1 MEVHTMGKCIMLGL
15 SSNIGHQDA
24 VALAKSHNRHSPLNQ
39 MYILTMAKAYYET
52 FARKC
57 IALHVSPPKRN
68 ACVVCVCVCV
78 YVLTACIQYSSL
90 HLFPSPLCSTL
101 PKVNLSLLV
110 CIGIHSY
117 LPLTTQLT
125 VYPSNHHSADSL
137 LIQSPLSW
145 LSIDPITTQLIVY
158 SSNHDSADCQ

>member
-1 MEVHTMGKCIMLGL
+1 MEQTLLTYSKQMEVHTMGKCIMLGL

-78 YVLTACIQYSSL
+78 CSHCMHPVQ
-90 HLFPSPLCSTL
+90 FSPPVSFTTML
-101 PKVNLSLLV
+101 NLAQ
-110 CIGIHSY
+110 G
-117 LPLTTQLT
+117 
-125 VYPSNHHSADSL
+125 
-137 LIQSPLSW
+137 
-145 LSIDPITTQLIVY
+145 
-158 SSNHDSADCQ
+158 